1 MPLVVNEN
9 ILICVLG
16 RILYIGPYLSLLY
29 FFRRPLSC
37 PALLPLNADYDDDQ
51 AFGTG
56 YNESEEHGA
65 RTIGASSAYTRS
77 LITRGTQGL
86 RVSMCMCVHAWCAS
100 IVLLTPDLL

>member
-1 MPLVVNEN
+1 MQLVVNEN
-9 ILICVLG
+9 ILICVESYTLVHTFVVF
-16 RILYIGPYLSLLY
+16 S
-29 FFRRPLSC
+29 FRRPLSC

-77 LITRGTQGL
+77 LVTRGTHGL

-100 IVLLTPDLL
+100 VVLLTPDVL